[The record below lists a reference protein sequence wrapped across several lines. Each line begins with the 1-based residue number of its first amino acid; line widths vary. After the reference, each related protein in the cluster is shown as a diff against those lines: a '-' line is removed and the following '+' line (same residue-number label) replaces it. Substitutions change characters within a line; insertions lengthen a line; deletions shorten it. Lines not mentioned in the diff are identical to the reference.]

1 MNAGLITGAAVS
13 TPPPSLVEMAI
24 EDTRM
29 LCQRLDVLFPS

>member
-1 MNAGLITGAAVS
+1 MNAGLIAGAAV
-13 TPPPSLVEMAI
+13 PPPLLVEMAI

>member
-1 MNAGLITGAAVS
+1 MNAGLIAGAAVS
-13 TPPPSLVEMAI
+13 TPPLVEMAI

>member
-13 TPPPSLVEMAI
+13 TPPPLVEMAI

-29 LCQRLDVLFPS
+29 LCQPLDVLFPS